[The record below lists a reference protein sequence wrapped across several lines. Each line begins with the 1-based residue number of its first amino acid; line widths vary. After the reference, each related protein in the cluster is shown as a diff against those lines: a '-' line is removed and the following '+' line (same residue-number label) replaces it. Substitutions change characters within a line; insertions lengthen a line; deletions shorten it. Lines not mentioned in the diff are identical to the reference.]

1 MKITKSQLRK
11 IIKEEVQKLQE
22 EREINFDVVMHDPKS
37 SRRLRLPVKAVSPA
51 KAKKKAA
58 AIAAKDG
65 KFKGYTTGQVYDTDN
80 PSD

>member
-1 MKITKSQLRK
+1 MKITKQQLRK

-37 SRRLRLPVKAVSPA
+37 SKRLRLPVKAVSKDEA
-51 KAKKKAA
+51 KEKAA